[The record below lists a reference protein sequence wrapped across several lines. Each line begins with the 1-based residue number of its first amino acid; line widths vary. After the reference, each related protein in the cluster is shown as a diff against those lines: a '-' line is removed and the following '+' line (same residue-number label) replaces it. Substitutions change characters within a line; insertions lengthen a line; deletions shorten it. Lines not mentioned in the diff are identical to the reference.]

1 MKQFIFF
8 ASFFIITTFYSTA
21 QTKQDEHLLDGT
33 SLDTYYETGSHE
45 HVEFID
51 GQIISKWIAGPG
63 QNNATGQESYKSK
76 KIGDKMYVVNWL
88 KTPSHSFCTLILN
101 FNQNVLYA
109 SAIRGVGTNDEAIF
123 LEKATIEH
131 LHLKEK

>member
-1 MKQFIFF
+1 MKQFLFFAIFF
-8 ASFFIITTFYSTA
+8 VTTTLHCTS

-33 SLDTYYETGSHE
+33 SFDTYYETGSHE
-45 HVEFID
+45 HVEFND

-63 QNNATGQESYKSK
+63 QNATGQESYRSK
-76 KIGDKMYVVNWL
+76 KIGDKMYVVNFL
-88 KTPSHSFCTLILN
+88 KTPDHSFVTLIFN

-109 SAIRGVGTNDEAIF
+109 SAIRGVGRKDEAIF
-123 LEKATIEH
+123 LEGATIEH